1 MKTKTILIL
10 VLMALF
16 VILLIQNS
24 GPADLTFYFWKVSG
38 PQFILVFLVFCL
50 GFLAGFLVAKTGRKK
65 DNKVPSQTSTS
76 NPPKPQP

>member
-1 MKTKTILIL
+1 MKPKTVFVGVLII
-10 VLMALF
+10 LF

-24 GPADLTFYFWKVSG
+24 GPADLRFYFWNISG

-50 GFLAGFLVAKTGRKK
+50 GFLAGFLIAKTGRKK